1 VSEAEKAR
9 AEARIGRVLND
20 KWTLERLLG
29 IGGMAAVYAGLH
41 RNGAR
46 AAVKVLHPELSHDAD
61 IRERFLR
68 EGYVAN
74 QVSHPGAVQVLDDDV
89 VVGGPDDGTAYLVME
104 LLEGEPV
111 DERVFRTGKPLG
123 EDEVLVVADDVLAV
137 LEAAHAK
144 NVVHRDIKPENLFLT
159 KSADGEPRVKVLD
172 FGFARLEAGMN
183 TRMGVALGTPSF
195 MSPEQA
201 SGRGDEIDGRSDLF
215 GVGATMFRLLTN
227 ARIHDGANGPEIAGK
242 MATLPAPAIR
252 SIAPRL
258 SSEIA
263 AIIDRSL
270 QFRKED
276 RYPDAA
282 SMRADVRALR
292 KARTDA
298 AAAARLERQSTIL
311 DQQAA
316 PPSADKSPPPPPPP
330 VVRGPSPISRPPPP
344 RRAPPADVAPRREP
358 VEAAAASE
366 RARPPLRGRSKERSR
381 EKEKKS
387 SVLAVIALGW
397 VVLVAAVGTVVFIV
411 RGRLIGQHDDTG
423 FVGDAAAGDG
433 DPDSDLATTAS
444 TDDAPAVVPGTS
456 NEAETGPTV
465 EEEDAGEVESLD
477 DVDDAGD
484 SNDAGDADAG
494 NEASVAPSTSTPPKP
509 PATTKP
515 PIKKKPIG
523 TKKKKWK

>member
-1 VSEAEKAR
+1 MSEADKAR

-29 IGGMAAVYAGLH
+29 LGGMAAVYAGLH

-111 DERVFRTGKPLG
+111 DERVFRTGKPLS
-123 EDEVLVVADDVLAV
+123 EDEVLAVADDVLAV

-144 NVVHRDIKPENLFLT
+144 DVVHRDIKPEFLFLT
-159 KSADGEPRVKVLD
+159 KGPDGEPHVKVLD
-172 FGFARLEAGMN
+172 FGFARLATGMN
-183 TRMGVALGTPSF
+183 TRIGVALGTPSF

-201 SGRGDEIDGRSDLF
+201 AGRGDEIDGRTDLF

-252 SIAPRL
+252 SIAPHL
-258 SSEIA
+258 SPEIA
-263 AIIDRSL
+263 AIVDRSL

-282 SMRADVRALR
+282 SMRAEVRAAR
-292 KARTDA
+292 KLKSDA
-298 AAAARLERQSTIL
+298 AAAAAKLERQSTIL
-311 DQQAA
+311 DQEAPAA
-316 PPSADKSPPPPPPP
+316 SDKSPPPPL
-330 VVRGPSPISRPPPP
+330 VAGPAPISNPV
-344 RRAPPADVAPRREP
+344 RRAPAAQVPARRDVAPAAVASASRR
-358 VEAAAASE
+358 AA
-366 RARPPLRGRSKERSR
+366 PR

-387 SVLAVIALGW
+387 SVLALIALGW
-397 VVLVAAVGTVVFIV
+397 VLLVAAVGTVVFIV
-411 RGRLIGQHDDTG
+411 RGRLIGQHQETG
-423 FVGDAAAGDG
+423 FGGDAAPADVG
-433 DPDSDLATTAS
+433 PDDAAEADEASTAS
-444 TDDAPAVVPGTS
+444 ALAATS
-456 NEAETGPTV
+456 ATV
-465 EEEDAGEVESLD
+465 DEVDAGEVESLD
-477 DVDDAGD
+477 EDDE
-484 SNDAGDADAG
+484 GDAAPPGDA
-494 NEASVAPSTSTPPKP
+494 V
-509 PATTKP
+509 
-515 PIKKKPIG
+515 
-523 TKKKKWK
+523 